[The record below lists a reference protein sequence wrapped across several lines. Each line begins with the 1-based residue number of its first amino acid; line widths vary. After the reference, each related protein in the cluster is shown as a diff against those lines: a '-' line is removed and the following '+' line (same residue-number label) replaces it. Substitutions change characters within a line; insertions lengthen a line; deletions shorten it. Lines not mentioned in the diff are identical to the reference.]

1 MAMNR
6 AVRALIV
13 GQGQPLCDQV
23 TSELRHAGYDPTCE
37 RVDTLSDLKA
47 ALYRGTWDF
56 AVAGPWVHQLP
67 TTSIAE
73 LLEQSR
79 PSLLLVVLSP
89 RTKKS
94 EQKDARRNYI
104 VLDGVTQLPSIV
116 AREMALIDSRRA
128 QKEAEQALHDRD
140 RLAALARG
148 ISAVVSQ
155 AEDLKE
161 GLQECAEIMVRQL
174 NLDLVQ
180 ILIVNQ
186 TTNNI
191 EVEVSAGNPA
201 LILQL
206 GDRVSSRNGSGAG
219 EEPPT
224 AETST
229 RNFSAMREG
238 PLAAGLTAL
247 GSFPLMLGDSTLG
260 VLAVYGYTAF
270 PLLPSPAFGTIADV
284 IAHFVERKRNETI
297 LSRERSLL
305 RTLMDTMPDF
315 FIYGKDR
322 NHRFLVANKALAE
335 RMGAASP
342 EELLGKSDHDF
353 YPAEIAAKYARDEDE
368 VMNTG
373 RAVINR
379 EEVCLSATGQ
389 QVWHTTNE
397 VPFCDTHGNVLGLM
411 GIGHNIT
418 ARKLAEADLLKAK
431 GAAEIA
437 NRAKSEFLATMS
449 HEIRTPM
456 NGILGM
462 TELVLDTELSEEQ
475 RDNLELVRLSAE
487 SLLTVINDI
496 LDFSKV
502 EAGKMELDKIPFD
515 LRESLGQAMQTLSF
529 RAHQKH
535 LELVYE
541 VQPDVHEPLIGD
553 PGRLRQILA
562 NLIGN
567 AIKFTELGEILIT
580 VAQESEDEHAV
591 CLHFSVTDTGAG
603 IPLENQAKIFEP
615 FSQAD
620 GSITRRFGGTGLG
633 LTISTRLVE
642 MMGGRIW
649 VESEPGKGSTFHFT
663 VRLEV
668 QTTTTPRLPL
678 IDPSQ
683 LRDLAVL
690 IVDDNFTNR
699 RVLTDMLSRWGMI
712 PTAVESGSAAFLAID
727 REAKEENSFSLI
739 IVDGQ
744 MPEMDGFT
752 LIEEMQKRYDLSGA
766 TIMMLTS
773 IGHLGDAARCR
784 DMKVSAYLAK
794 PVRQAELLETV
805 CRVLRMS
812 PQKEPQEVITRHTLR
827 EEKKRLRVLLAEDNA
842 VNQTLA
848 VRLLE
853 KRGFKVTTA
862 ANGREAVA
870 EFEKQSYDL
879 VLMDVQ
885 MPEMDGFGATAAIRA
900 KEMLSGKHIPIVAM
914 TAHALKGD
922 EERCIAAGMDGYI
935 SKPLRTNEMFT
946 AIEIALGKNSPATAT
961 AETNTDKRVE
971 SQIE

>member
-1 MAMNR
+1 MNG

-47 ALYRGTWDF
+47 ALFRGTWDL
-56 AVAGPWVHQLP
+56 AVAGPWVHSLP

-79 PSLLLVVLSP
+79 PSLLFVVLSA

-140 RLAALARG
+140 RLTALGRG

-161 GLQECAEIMVRQL
+161 GLQECVEIMVRQF

-191 EVEVSAGNPA
+191 EVEVTAGNPA

-206 GDRVSSRNGSGAG
+206 GDRVSSRNGGGAG
-219 EEPPT
+219 DPPT
-224 AETST
+224 AETT
-229 RNFSAMREG
+229 TQNFSAMREG

-260 VLAVYGYTAF
+260 VLAVYGYAAF
-270 PLLPSPAFGTIADV
+270 PLLLIPAFGTIADA
-284 IAHFVERKRNETI
+284 IAHFVERKHNEKI
-297 LSRERSLL
+297 LTRERGLL
-305 RTLMDTMPDF
+305 RTLMDTIPDF

-342 EELLGKSDHDF
+342 EELLGKSDFDY
-353 YPAEIAAKYARDEDE
+353 YPAEIAAKYALDEDE

-418 ARKLAEADLLKAK
+418 ARKLAEAELLKAK
-431 GAAEIA
+431 EAAEIA
-437 NRAKSEFLATMS
+437 NRAKSEFLANMS

-475 RDNLELVRLSAE
+475 RDNLGLVRLSAE

-502 EAGKMELDKIPFD
+502 EAGKMELDKISFD

-529 RAHQKH
+529 RAHQKR

-553 PGRLRQILA
+553 PGRLRQILV

-567 AIKFTELGEILIT
+567 AIKFTERGEILIT

-603 IPLENQAKIFEP
+603 IPLEKQAKIFEP

-620 GSITRRFGGTGLG
+620 GSITRKFGGTGLG

-663 VRLEV
+663 ARLEV
-668 QTTTTPRLPL
+668 QKTTTPRLPL

-699 RVLTDMLSRWGMI
+699 RVLTGMLSRWGMI
-712 PTAVESGSAAFLAID
+712 STAVESGRAALLAID
-727 REAKEENSFSLI
+727 REVKEGNSFSLI

-784 DMKVSAYLAK
+784 DMKLSAYLVK
-794 PVRQAELLETV
+794 PVRQAELLETI

-812 PQKEPQEVITRHTLR
+812 PQKESQEVITRHTLR

-842 VNQTLA
+842 VNQILA

-853 KRGFKVTTA
+853 KRGFMVTA
-862 ANGREAVA
+862 AVNGREAVA

-885 MPEMDGFGATAAIRA
+885 MPEMDGFEATAAIRA
-900 KEMLSGKHIPIVAM
+900 KEMLSGKHIPIMAM

-935 SKPLRTNEMFT
+935 SKPIRTNEMFT
-946 AIEIALGKNSPATAT
+946 AIEKALGKNRPATAT
-961 AETNTDKRVE
+961 AETNTDKQVV